1 MVVVRREGIWG
12 GDGVVPFFVEGG
24 EGVGVGGAV
33 EEAVDV
39 VLEDLWGCVSG
50 A

>member
-1 MVVVRREGIWG
+1 MVVVGREGVG
-12 GDGVVPFFVEGG
+12 GCDGVVPFLVEGG

-39 VLEDLWGCVSG
+39 VLEDLGGGVSG
-50 A
+50 V